1 MSDAIPPDD
10 PELLRRIEVFRAQ
23 LRPSQAVPVLHLP
36 DAPPATDLQRS
47 CVSCSA
53 TIAGGFRC
61 PTCAEAA
68 RRALAEGP
76 LPQGE

>member
-10 PELLRRIEVFRAQ
+10 PELLRRVAIFRAQ
-23 LRPSQAVPVLHLP
+23 LAPGKAVPVLHLP
-36 DAPPATDLQRS
+36 DAPSSADPQRS

-61 PTCAEAA
+61 ALCAEAA

-76 LPQGE
+76 LPPPA